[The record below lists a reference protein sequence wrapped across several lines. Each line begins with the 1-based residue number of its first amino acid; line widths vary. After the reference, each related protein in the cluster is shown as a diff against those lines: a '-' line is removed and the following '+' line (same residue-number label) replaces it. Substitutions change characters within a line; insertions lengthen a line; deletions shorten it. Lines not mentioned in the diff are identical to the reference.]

1 MPANNRV
8 LRLTPLAEADL
19 EDIWRYTFDQWSLE
33 QANQYHNDLVATMQ
47 ALARGDKSGRVCP
60 VRDGYQQYAAGSH
73 ILFYLETARTLDVI
87 RVLHQRMDIDRH
99 L

>member
-1 MPANNRV
+1 MPAHNRV

-19 EDIWRYTFDQWSLE
+19 EDIWRYTFDRWSLE
-33 QANQYHNDLVATMQ
+33 QASQYHNDLVATMQ
-47 ALARGDKSGRVCP
+47 GLARGDKIGRVCR
-60 VRDGYQQYAAGSH
+60 VRDGYQQYAAGWH
-73 ILFYLETARTLDVI
+73 ILFYRETARTLDVI